1 MGNGTA
7 RDVLMWARS
16 WGFGGERPL
25 GSRRSR
31 NLFPLVGP

>member
-7 RDVLMWARS
+7 RDMLVPAGS
-16 WGFGGERPL
+16 WGFGGERLL
-25 GSRRSR
+25 GSSRSR